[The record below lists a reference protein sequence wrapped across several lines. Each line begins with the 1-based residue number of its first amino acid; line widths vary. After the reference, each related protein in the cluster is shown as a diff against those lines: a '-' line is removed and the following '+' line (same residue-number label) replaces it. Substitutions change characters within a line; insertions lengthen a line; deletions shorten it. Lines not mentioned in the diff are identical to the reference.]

1 MMSTFLNTCK
11 QAQPLTPMATLAI
24 CLGTGVGFGTSMGIA
39 FDHLA
44 VWLAIGIGL
53 GGAIGGGFLIE
64 KLRSRAIFMGLL
76 LSISIV
82 LVLVLRQQEMA
93 VKGPTI
99 QVQVELQPGTEFSQD
114 WPVYIY
120 ASAPGSK
127 LPLSSE
133 RVLLSELPARVL
145 LTADKYVLPA
155 FTMQGHSELVV
166 TAKVSSAQDVHK
178 AGPEDQSII
187 SPVIQVTDTPLYSLS
202 LSIPAVNPM

>member
-1 MMSTFLNTCK
+1 MSTFINNSCK
-11 QAQPLTPMATLAI
+11 QAQSITPLATLAI

-44 VWLAIGIGL
+44 VWLAIGVGL

-64 KLRSRAIFMGLL
+64 KHRSRAIFMVLL

-82 LVLVLRQQEMA
+82 LALVLRQQEMA
-93 VKGPTI
+93 APGPTI
-99 QVQVELQPGTEFSQD
+99 QVQVELQSGTDFSQD

-133 RVLLSELPARVL
+133 RVLLSELPARVV

-155 FTMQGHSELVV
+155 FTMHGHHELVV
-166 TAKVSSAQDVHK
+166 TAKVSSAEDVHK
-178 AGPEDQSII
+178 AGPEDLSVI
-187 SPVIQVTDTPLYSLS
+187 SPVLNVMDDKTESVNLVLS
-202 LSIPAVNPM
+202 AQR